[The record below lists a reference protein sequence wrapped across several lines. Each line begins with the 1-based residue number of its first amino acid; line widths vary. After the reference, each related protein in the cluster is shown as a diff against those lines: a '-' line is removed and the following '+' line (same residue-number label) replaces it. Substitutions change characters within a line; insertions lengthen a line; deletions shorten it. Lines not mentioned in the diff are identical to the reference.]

1 MLMICYGYPHVDSR
15 VGKFSN
21 PLFWC
26 LVYQNGRK
34 INKGLKLYL
43 LLKVISYPYNVLG
56 AYVWSLSLANAHNL
70 LLSDN
75 FINNL

>member
-1 MLMICYGYPHVDSR
+1 MMCYGYPHVDSR
-15 VGKFSN
+15 VGKFSK
-21 PLFWC
+21 FWC
-26 LVYQNGRK
+26 LEYQNGRK

-43 LLKVISYPYNVLG
+43 LLKVISHPYNVLG
-56 AYVWSLSLANAHNL
+56 ADVWSLSLANAHNL